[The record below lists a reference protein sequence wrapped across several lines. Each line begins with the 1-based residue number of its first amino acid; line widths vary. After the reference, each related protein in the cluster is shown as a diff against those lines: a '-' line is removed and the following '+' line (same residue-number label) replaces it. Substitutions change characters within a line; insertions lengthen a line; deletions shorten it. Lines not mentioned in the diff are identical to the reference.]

1 MTEGKA
7 LRELKR
13 GNEEA
18 LCWFIDTYTPYVTT
32 IIYNII
38 GSSMDAA
45 DIEET
50 ASDVFLA
57 FWQNAQKVRPLS
69 VRGYL
74 GTIARNLA
82 KNKLRQLR
90 NDLPLDEDILIV
102 DEISP
107 EIQVEQQELSRA
119 VRRAILEMDHPQRE
133 IFLRFYYYGQKT
145 DEIAVQMQMNPSTVR
160 CKLSRGREDLKK
172 TLIRY
177 LT

>member
-7 LRELKR
+7 LRKLQQ
-13 GNEEA
+13 GSEEA
-18 LCWFIDTYTPYVTT
+18 LCWFIDTYTPYVTA
-32 IIYNII
+32 IISNII
-38 GSSMDAA
+38 GDRMDCA

-57 FWQNAQKVRPLS
+57 FWQNAGKVRPLS

-74 GTIARNLA
+74 GAIARNLA

-90 NDLPLDEDILIV
+90 QELPLEDEILAV

-107 EIQVEQQELSRA
+107 ETRIEQQELTGA
-119 VRRAILEMDHPQRE
+119 VRSAILEMEQPQRE

-145 DEIAVQMQMNPSTVR
+145 DEIARQLQMNPSTVR
-160 CKLSRGREDLKK
+160 CKLSRGRDDLRK

-177 LT
+177 FT

>member
-7 LRELKR
+7 LRELKK
-13 GNEEA
+13 GSEEA
-18 LCWFIDTYTPYVTT
+18 LCWFIDTYTPYVTA

-38 GSSMDAA
+38 GDRMDLS

-57 FWQNAQKVRPLS
+57 FWQNARKVRPLS

-74 GTIARNLA
+74 GAIARNLA

-90 NDLPLDEDILIV
+90 QDLPLEEAILAV

-107 EIQVEQQELSRA
+107 EITVEQKELSRIVRLA
-119 VRRAILEMDHPQRE
+119 VLDMDQPQRE

-145 DEIAVQMQMNPSTVR
+145 DEIAAILQMNPSTVR